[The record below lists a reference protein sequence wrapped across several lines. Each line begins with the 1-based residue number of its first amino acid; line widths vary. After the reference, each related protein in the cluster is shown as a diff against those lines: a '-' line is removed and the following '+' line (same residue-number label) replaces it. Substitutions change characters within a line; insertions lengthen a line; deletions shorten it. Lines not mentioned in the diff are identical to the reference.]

1 MYPSETNRHSSVKPG
16 QTARSGDQAATGT
29 NTGAHADDVNT
40 ILPPREPAF
49 PNVPSLNQVV
59 QGPPRAAAGSSSDV
73 GGRSCNIHADTLLDL
88 AEVLRAAGRES
99 KARVVTE
106 RALGLYERKG
116 NVVSAKWTRSRIA
129 ELAVA
134 R

>member
-1 MYPSETNRHSSVKPG
+1 M
-16 QTARSGDQAATGT
+16 
-29 NTGAHADDVNT
+29 
-40 ILPPREPAF
+40 
-49 PNVPSLNQVV
+49 
-59 QGPPRAAAGSSSDV
+59 
-73 GGRSCNIHADTLLDL
+73 GGRSLNIHADTLLDL